1 MKKSRE
7 ASMNVLK
14 SMEPKIDEIKDL
26 LTLEGKVYD
35 LYITENST
43 YATFKLNYDE
53 DFYVNV
59 FVDSNNLKKILNAI
73 KNDGEELKELAYVKV
88 NGYLELWAPENN
100 KDNKYNL
107 QINAKAIYPQECV
120 NYYCAPKVVPKAL
133 PEHPIITLISNE
145 AGAGTK
151 DFMRALG
158 KNSDIIVVNKSVVL
172 EGRDALS
179 TIPDTIKSANDS
191 NNTNLICIVRGGGNS
206 VGIRYIF
213 DSQEICNAI
222 INSKIPVLVGVGHT
236 EDFTNADRASDAPLT
251 KNGLHTYFITPTAL
265 GLYLNSYYYKQKKA
279 AEIAKKMDTIVE
291 NKVEVIS
298 PAQQSF
304 VDSISN
310 KYLIAIIVVLLL
322 YIFFVK

>member
-7 ASMNVLK
+7 ASMIVLK
-14 SMEPKIDEIKDL
+14 SMKPKIDEIKDL
-26 LTLEGKVYD
+26 LTFEGKVYD
-35 LYITENST
+35 WYVAENSA

-59 FVDSNNLKKILNAI
+59 FVDSNNLKKISNAGAKI
-73 KNDGEELKELAYVKV
+73 KEQAYVEVK
-88 NGYLELWAPENN
+88 GYLEWWAPKEN

-107 QINAKAIYPQECV
+107 QINARAIFPDEYAI
-120 NYYCAPKVVPKAL
+120 NYYCAPNAVPKAL

-145 AGAGTK
+145 VGAGTK

-158 KNSDIIVVNKSVVL
+158 NHSDIIVEKKSVTL
-172 EGRDALS
+172 EGKDALS
-179 TIPDTIKSANDS
+179 VIPAVIKSANDS

-213 DSQEICNAI
+213 DNQFICEAI
-222 INSKIPVLVGVGHT
+222 RNSKIPVLVGVGHT

-251 KNGLHTYFITPTAL
+251 KNGSHSYFITPTAL
-265 GLYLNSYYYKQKKA
+265 GLYLKGYYYKKNKV
-279 AEIAKKMDTIVE
+279 AEAVKTVDTVVE
-291 NKVEVIS
+291 NKVDVIS
-298 PAQQSF
+298 PVQQSF
-304 VDSISN
+304 VDGISN

-322 YIFFVK
+322 YIVFVK